1 MRSSRTTFFAA
12 AGAVVV
18 ALLGIPVT
26 SAAAAPRSTTAAS
39 AAADPTPA
47 GAVHYATFTVTPT
60 GTTVTF
66 VGTTRWTATEA
77 VTGTHPTF
85 SGSHPVSSTAL
96 PAAQLPAA
104 PEVRKGLNVAGV
116 PGARGA
122 SSVHGPRGRLTTV
135 STQSI
140 SATHPGLTPFTGT
153 IDAFDQG
160 LLHPERTHTGLPGV
174 DVEPPDQALCANGT
188 YTVEMNNE
196 VMQVF
201 TSTDAPMSAH
211 GMALENLFGTPEI
224 FGATTPTGTLNV
236 QGDVRCQW
244 DPQSHRW
251 FASQLWLTESGAHSS
266 SNSRFGWSGVF
277 LAVSATTTP
286 TGAWHVFFVPDMND
300 VKHTTTC
307 NGTPVTTLPPAGTA
321 NPCFGDQPLLGM
333 DGNAVYLAT
342 NEYSIFSTTLLGA
355 ANVYLL
361 SKQDLTTYTPTASSS
376 GTPLSPIYWTHVG
389 TVVPPYTSHV
399 KKGTRI
405 HPWYSIVPAVSAGTS
420 PTTTLY
426 ALSNVTYFTTGGTK
440 VAEWSFSTTSNVTGD
455 TAPVVGGV
463 AIATTKPYSEPP
475 LATQKAGTT
484 PLGTLWNRYQ
494 SKRTHGPKLKEGPI
508 QTNTDRMTT
517 AAYDP
522 VTGTLWGALNTGVTA
537 TGPEAGIAWFS
548 MKPSGSGHTLSAST
562 VASGDVALAGADVM
576 FPSIAFTTSGKG
588 LMDMSLSGPSYYPST
603 AYTTLTSSGPAA
615 TVHIAFAGAGPQDGF
630 TEYTGFGTPFYE
642 PRWGDYSTAVAS
654 GTTFYFASEA
664 IAAPNCS
671 VTAFLR
677 TFTCGGTRDLFANW
691 GTSVSAL
698 PAA

>member
-1 MRSSRTTFFAA
+1 M
-12 AGAVVV
+12 
-18 ALLGIPVT
+18 ALLGIPAT
-26 SAAAAPRSTTAAS
+26 SAAAAPRAAVAAGPATS
-39 AAADPTPA
+39 APSVAT
-47 GAVHYATFTVTPT
+47 HYATFTVAPT
-60 GTTVTF
+60 GTMVTF
-66 VGTTRWTATEA
+66 VGTTRWTPTEA
-77 VTGTHPTF
+77 VTRTHPTSSGTHPLT
-85 SGSHPVSSTAL
+85 STAL
-96 PAAQLPAA
+96 PSAQLPLA
-104 PEVRKGLNVAGV
+104 PEVRKGVNVAGV

-135 STQSI
+135 PTRSLSTTD
-140 SATHPGLTPFTGT
+140 AGVTPFAGT

-160 LLHPERTHTGLPGV
+160 LLHPEHTHAGLPGV
-174 DVEPPDQALCANGT
+174 DVEPPDQALCANGS

-201 TSTDAPMSAH
+201 GPTDAPLSTH

-224 FGATTPTGTLNV
+224 FGATTPTGTVNV

-244 DPQSHRW
+244 DPESHRW
-251 FASQLWLTESGAHSS
+251 FASQLWLTESGARST
-266 SNSRFGWSGVF
+266 RDKPFGWSGVF
-277 LAVSATTTP
+277 VAVSATATP
-286 TGAWHVFFVPDMND
+286 TGTWHVFFVPDMND
-300 VKHTTTC
+300 VKDSTNC
-307 NGTPVTTLPPAGTA
+307 NGTPVTMLPPLGTA

-361 SKQDLTTYTPTASSS
+361 SKKDLTTYTPTSA
-376 GTPLSPIYWTHVG
+376 TPLSPVYWAHVG
-389 TVVPPYTSHV
+389 TVVPPDTSHV
-399 KKGTRI
+399 TTGTRS

-420 PTTTLY
+420 PATTLY
-426 ALSNVTYFTTGGTK
+426 ALSNVTYFTAGGTK
-440 VAEWSFSTTSNVTGD
+440 VAEWAFSTTSNVTGGR
-455 TAPVVGGV
+455 TPVGGAV
-463 AIATTKPYSEPP
+463 AIATTEPYSEPP
-475 LATQKAGTT
+475 LAVQKAGTT
-484 PLGTLWNRYQ
+484 PLGTLWNRFQ
-494 SKRTHGPKLKEGPI
+494 TKRTHGPKPKEGPI

-522 VTGTLWGALNTGVTA
+522 ATGSIWGALNTGVTA

-548 MKPSGSGHTLSAST
+548 MTPSGSGGTLSAT
-562 VASGDVALAGADVM
+562 GVISGDVALAGADVM

-588 LMDMSLSGPSYYPST
+588 LMDMSLSGPAYYPST
-603 AYTTLTSSGPAA
+603 AYTTLSSSGPAT
-615 TVHIAFAGAGPQDGF
+615 TVHIAFEGTGPEDGF
-630 TEYTGFGTPFYE
+630 TEYTGFGTPSYD

-654 GTTFYFASEA
+654 GTNFYFASEA

-698 PAA
+698 HA